1 MGWIRKTL
9 FALGLICLGG
19 GLAGSIIVYSAAD
32 GFRGTT
38 EQIDVEKKVSAQDI
52 ERITIH
58 SDYPNVKFVRSSD
71 SDIHL
76 RLTGP
81 LADRPGNNADIQMN
95 TANGTLTA
103 EVELQKRNKWIQFNL
118 FELLNLMDGSLTK
131 LQVEVAL
138 PDKNF
143 KLVELD
149 TDIGHIDA
157 GSTIRADRL
166 KLQTDVGNIS
176 LDTFQGSKLELNS
189 ELGRIEASRLEPSES
204 VRVKTEFGSVDMS
217 FDKMP
222 ESTELSTE
230 AGSLT
235 VKVPG
240 SAPLRLDLKNE
251 LGGVSADLPDLQT
264 RTKTNNTLDGS
275 VGSGGP
281 LLKARSEFGSI
292 KIEAK

>member
-1 MGWIRKTL
+1 MGWIRKSL

-32 GFRGTT
+32 GFRGKT

-52 ERITIH
+52 ERIAIH
-58 SDYPNVKFVRSSD
+58 SDYPNIKFVRSSD

-81 LADRPGNNADIQMN
+81 MSDRPGNNADIQLN
-95 TANGTLTA
+95 AANGTLTA

-149 TDIGHIDA
+149 TDVGHIDA
-157 GSTIRADRL
+157 GSMVRAERL
-166 KLQTDVGNIS
+166 RLETSFGNIS
-176 LDTFQGSKLELNS
+176 LDAFQGSKLELSS
-189 ELGRIEASRLEPSES
+189 EVGRIEAKRLETSDFVQVE
-204 VRVKTEFGSVDMS
+204 TEFGSVDLS
-217 FDKMP
+217 FDKLA
-222 ESTELSTE
+222 ESMELSTE
-230 AGSLT
+230 TGSLN
-235 VKVPG
+235 VKVPR
-240 SAPLRLDLKNE
+240 SLPLRLDLKNE
-251 LGGVSADLPDLQT
+251 LGGISADLPDLQAH
-264 RTKTNNTLDGS
+264 TKTNNTLEGS

-292 KIEAK
+292 KVEAK